1 MQEEVVEYIII
12 EDEEGNEEEYEV
24 DAIIEMNGNSY
35 ILFSEEDDLEIRK
48 LVDDDGYQMLEQ
60 VSDSEIDQIMSA
72 YEEALKEEK

>member
-35 ILFSEEDDLEIRK
+35 ILFSEADDLEIRK